1 MRVKF
6 KNLVKHLKLKTKRP
20 RPREIV
26 FALKKNL
33 IFKKIEL
40 IIKESFYTVHHSEI
54 LEKSA
59 LLTYISILS
68 IVPFLAVIFTFIHS
82 FHGFNN
88 LFTKTLNPLILRHFG
103 TDVGPDI
110 SIYLQTIVSNLKLRD
125 LGIISFVTFLITVM
139 LLILKIEDIIDNI
152 MGFSNNT
159 GYIKRILKSWS
170 IITIAPFIFSIIL
183 LKSDNFIKLINFSNY
198 FFYFNYS
205 TNTFRSL
212 IGIFFEWIFFIF
224 IYYVM
229 PSKRVS
235 FTSIAIGA
243 FIACGLFECLQF
255 INIFLVK
262 KSLAYNPMY
271 MYGSVPIIALL
282 FFIWLR
288 AIWVIILS
296 GAAFTISSQKI
307 LFYNIKNE
315 KQNIPI
321 QGVIDCIN
329 IFKTILNQYQINNLP
344 SSYTF
349 IQKNTNIENQQ
360 LDAYLEYLIKKNV
373 ICITHQGTKNPNYFP
388 TYRSIIEFK
397 NDTYLKNI
405 LIDYNEIGKENY
417 EEILK
422 TLKIN

>member
-1 MRVKF
+1 MRIQFRYLIKF
-6 KNLVKHLKLKTKRP
+6 LKFKTKRP

-26 FALKKNL
+26 FVLKKNL

-40 IIKESFYTVHHSEI
+40 IIKESLYTVHHSEI

-82 FHGFNN
+82 FHGFNT

-152 MGFSNNT
+152 MGFTNNT

-183 LKSDNFIKLINFSNY
+183 LKSDNFIKLINFSNS

-205 TNTFRSL
+205 TNTFRNL
-212 IGIFFEWIFFIF
+212 IGIVFEWIFFIF

-229 PSKRVS
+229 PSKRVN

-282 FFIWLR
+282 FFIWLT

-307 LFYNIKNE
+307 LFYNTKNE

-321 QGVIDCIN
+321 QGIIDCIN

-349 IQKNTNIENQQ
+349 IQKSTNIENKQ
-360 LDAYLEYLIKKNV
+360 LDRYLEYLIKKNV

-388 TYRSIIEFK
+388 TYKSIIEYK

-422 TLKIN
+422 ILKIN